1 MQDEQRTDQGMA
13 QQAFPVPAAR
23 ERRWL
28 AEQLQNETVGGVLLL
43 VFAAIGLAWAN
54 SPWADSY
61 LSLMA
66 TQVGPASLHLD
77 LTMRAWAADGLLAIF
92 FLVVGLELK
101 HEFVLGSLAKPAKAI
116 VPIAAALGGMV
127 VPVALFVIASTAL
140 GGSAD
145 GWAVP
150 MATDIAFALAVL
162 AVVGR
167 RLPVELRAFL
177 LTLAIVD
184 DLGGIAVIA
193 IVFTASIAL
202 PWLLGAVATLGAYAF
217 AQHRRWTSP
226 WLLVPLGLLTWFFM
240 HSSGVHATVAGVAIG
255 LLTRVRTDPGEQES
269 PAERAQHIAHPVS
282 AGIAV
287 PLFALTAVGVTVA
300 GLDIYAE
307 LTTPI
312 AIGIMAGLVIGK
324 PIGITVT
331 AWLVARFTRAS
342 LASTL
347 RWGDVLAVGMLGG
360 IGFTVAL
367 LIADLS
373 FTLPAE
379 LTAATLAI
387 LFGSLAS
394 ALLAAVLLAVR
405 RRRAASR

>member
-1 MQDEQRTDQGMA
+1 MQDEQPEAD
-13 QQAFPVPAAR
+13 AFPAPPAR

-28 AEQLQNETVGGVLLL
+28 AEQLRSETVGGVLLL

-54 SPWADSY
+54 SPWGDAY
-61 LSLMA
+61 ASLMA

-77 LTMRAWAADGLLAIF
+77 LTVREWAADGLLAIF

-101 HEFVLGSLAKPAKAI
+101 HELVLGSLARPSKAA
-116 VPIAAALGGMV
+116 VPIAAAIGGMV
-127 VPVALFVIASTAL
+127 VPALVYVAASTAL
-140 GGSAD
+140 GGTAD

-167 RLPVELRAFL
+167 RLPAPLRAFL

-193 IVFTASIAL
+193 ILFTASIAL
-202 PWLLGAVATLGAYAF
+202 PSLFAAVATLAAYAF
-217 AQHRRWTSP
+217 AQHKRWTSP
-226 WLLVPLGLLTWFFM
+226 WLLVPLGLLAWFFM
-240 HSSGVHATVAGVAIG
+240 HASGVHATVAGVAIG
-255 LLTRVRTDPGEQES
+255 LLTRVRTDPGEAES
-269 PAERAQHIAHPVS
+269 PAERAQHIAHPIS
-282 AGIAV
+282 AGLAV
-287 PLFALTAVGVTVA
+287 PLFALAAVGVSVA
-300 GLDIYAE
+300 GLDVLGE

-312 AIGIMAGLVIGK
+312 AVGVIAGLVVGK
-324 PIGITVT
+324 PIGITFT

-342 LASTL
+342 LASSL
-347 RWGDVLAVGMLGG
+347 RWSDVLAVGMLGG

-373 FTLPAE
+373 FAAPAD

-387 LFGSLAS
+387 LVGSLAS
-394 ALLAAVLLAVR
+394 ALLAAAMLAVR
-405 RRRAASR
+405 ARAKLAAQRL